1 MNKQLLNVN
10 TIYTL
15 PNYKNQ
21 NIHLPLEN
29 ANTDIDN
36 EMKIDKINSIINR
49 NNSTARYKILKY
61 LGVGIRGNLYLA
73 TDNNNRR
80 FICKQIQIQNTPKP
94 VVSDDMR
101 QIQFEL
107 EILKYLSSNHITREH
122 INPCVENIIDANTI
136 YTFFPVFNGYSLY
149 RFHQYLLKMP
159 SEDYYKILFFLIK
172 SLFHALAK
180 IHDTNI
186 AHQNITT
193 NSILVS
199 TFDTPREIKIK
210 LTDFA
215 LGCGMPAK
223 FPKLI
228 SNALNKDGNGYTDV
242 FYQISS
248 CRENLKAPVK
258 IDSSIISSLKD
269 SDYLQIAQKSD
280 ILNLGLIIIRYLLY
294 YEDINERLI
303 NMSPVALKRYLEEKI
318 LFSQNT
324 RKQKINMDDKLPNTD
339 VSIKTKQLILAYLKI
354 LNRFI
359 LVETNKRRSS
369 QYILDKLIIYEKYKN
384 DIF

>member
-193 NSILVS
+193 NS
-199 TFDTPREIKIK
+199 
-210 LTDFA
+210 
-215 LGCGMPAK
+215 
-223 FPKLI
+223 
-228 SNALNKDGNGYTDV
+228 
-242 FYQISS
+242 
-248 CRENLKAPVK
+248 KAPVK

-303 NMSPVALKRYLEEKI
+303 KMSPVALKRYLEEKI